1 MAIDY
6 LRMQAR
12 TTRMLRQNGALY
24 NVTRKGS
31 VTVIGGVE
39 HKTDDVQFTA
49 IGVKTE
55 YAPGEIDGTV
65 IVNGD
70 VRIVFTAEQEI
81 KIGDVVDIDGTAHRV
96 IKPNPAKPAS
106 LVLCYKAQLRA

>member
-1 MAIDY
+1 MPIDY

-55 YAPGEIDGTV
+55 Y
-65 IVNGD
+65 
-70 VRIVFTAEQEI
+70 
-81 KIGDVVDIDGTAHRV
+81 VVDIDGTAHRV

>member
-1 MAIDY
+1 MAINY
-6 LRMQAR
+6 QHMQA
-12 TTRMLRQNGALY
+12 TATRMLKQNGVEY
-24 NVTRKGS
+24 DVTRKGS
-31 VTVIGGVE
+31 VTVIGGIE

-49 IGVKTE
+49 VGVKTE

-65 IVNGD
+65 IINGD
-70 VRIVFTAEQEI
+70 VRLTFTAEREI
-81 KIGDVVDIDGTAHRV
+81 KIGDLVDIDGTQHRV

>member
-6 LRMQAR
+6 QRMQAR
-12 TTRMLRQNGALY
+12 TTRMLRQNGATY

-39 HKTDDVQFTA
+39 HKTEAVRYTA
-49 IGVKTE
+49 VGVRTE

-65 IVNGD
+65 IENGD
-70 VRIVFTAEQEI
+70 VRIVFTAEKEI
-81 KIGDVVDIDGTAHRV
+81 KTGDLIVVDGVSHRV
-96 IKPNPAKPAS
+96 VKPNPVKPGAV
-106 LVLCYKAQLRA
+106 VLCYKSQLRT